1 MAGRRDAPY
10 LTRVSLVD
18 SRVSD
23 FAEWPYSMPFV
34 RGLELRLRSAVT
46 FFVGE
51 NGSGKSTLVEAV
63 VDLCGL
69 PVSGGGKNEAADRHG
84 PELKSALAHALRPA
98 FTVRPRDSYFFRAE
112 FQAHFASLL
121 DQRREDPD
129 FAANPYARYGGK
141 SLHARSHGE
150 AFLATLL
157 NRMASGLF
165 ILDEPESALSP
176 QRQLTLL
183 AKMDALVAT
192 GKTQF
197 IIATH
202 SPILLTFPGAQIVS
216 FDAGKLETVRLE
228 DTSHYQITKGILDA
242 PDRYW
247 SGLRKTDDP
256 WG

>member
-1 MAGRRDAPY
+1 MARGWDAPY
-10 LTRVSLVD
+10 LKRVSLVE

-23 FAEWPYSMPFV
+23 FTEWPYAMPFV
-34 RGLELRLRSAVT
+34 RDLELRFKSAVT

-51 NGSGKSTLVEAV
+51 NGSGKSTLLEAI

-69 PVSGGGKNEAADRHG
+69 PVSGGGKNETADRHG
-84 PELKSALAHALRPA
+84 PELHSALAPALRPA
-98 FTVRPRDSYFFRAE
+98 FSARPADSYFFRAE

-121 DQRREDPD
+121 DQRKEDPD

-141 SLHARSHGE
+141 SLHTRSHGE
-150 AFLATLL
+150 AFLAMLL
-157 NRMASGLF
+157 NRIASGLF

-183 AKMDALVAT
+183 ARMHALVSA

-197 IIATH
+197 IVATH

-216 FDAGKLETVRLE
+216 FDDGRLSAVRLE
-228 DTSHYQITKGILDA
+228 ETSHYQITKGILEA

-247 SGLRKTDDP
+247 CRLREND
-256 WG
+256 